1 MRRMRNEK
9 KNKDY
14 IDGFYVIDNYSST
27 ILGMVPM
34 KEGSMQYKE
43 CGN

>member
-27 ILGMVPM
+27 ILGMVTM

-43 CGN
+43 RGN